1 MLRKMYL
8 VLPDHTEQHA
18 QPAKKNNKTSHTRHK
33 RKKNKRRITQK
44 LHPYDKW
51 VAYRKKIEETDV
63 RREALIKEIA
73 KFLVRLLPKITP
85 LQTFPTKNEP
95 GVRTPLDN

>member
-1 MLRKMYL
+1 MYL
-8 VLPDHTEQHA
+8 VSTDHTEQHA
-18 QPAKKNNKTSHTRHK
+18 QPPKKHNKKTSHTRHK
-33 RKKNKRRITQK
+33 RKKSKRPVTEK

-63 RREALIKEIA
+63 KREALIEEIA
-73 KFLVRLLPKITP
+73 IFLVGVLPKNAP
-85 LQTFPTKNEP
+85 LQTLPTKNEP